1 LNKQFR
7 KHRATRP
14 PRHRQSLGQS
24 RVCVSCRVGT
34 LYVDS
39 TDPFSNKV
47 LKCSPWRVDPSYRV
61 VIISKLKTP
70 HGSSRVTT
78 TDNLYAAVA
87 YVHMYPAVKHTY
99 SLREP
104 FSRDHGRRATQTRRA
119 RTCAPH
125 PPHPPTFPHVASAP
139 PKITTALSVPEW
151 SPIAVRTASALLP
164 PSSTCPCM
172 SQQST
177 SMFLW
182 AVLWPMRFGQIACVG
197 LLCPNKADCM
207 RWVAL
212 RFRRMA

>member
-1 LNKQFR
+1 M
-7 KHRATRP
+7 
-14 PRHRQSLGQS
+14 
-24 RVCVSCRVGT
+24 C
-34 LYVDS
+34 VDS

-47 LKCSPWRVDPSYRV
+47 LKCSPWRVDPSYRI
-61 VIISKLKTP
+61 VIISKLKALLTGP
-70 HGSSRVTT
+70 HESRLTRQP
-78 TDNLYAAVA
+78 TDNPRTRRCTHVSRFKLIQ
-87 YVHMYPAVKHTY
+87 HTY

-119 RTCAPH
+119 RTYA
-125 PPHPPTFPHVASAP
+125 PHPPTFPRVASAP

-151 SPIAVRTASALLP
+151 SPIAVRAASALLP

-172 SQQST
+172 PQQST

-212 RFRRMA
+212 KFRRMA